1 MAVHNF
7 RDLYSSP
14 IETHHHFQADKL
26 FSQIKS
32 QFSSCRLMCEWFLS
46 TFAFLYLLLDN
57 ENEPHSL
64 LARPFCGGQCQKS
77 GQKPAD
83 HLRQRK
89 GMQTLAQD
97 HAQPA
102 HPLRQKR

>member
-1 MAVHNF
+1 
-7 RDLYSSP
+7 
-14 IETHHHFQADKL
+14 
-26 FSQIKS
+26 
-32 QFSSCRLMCEWFLS
+32 
-46 TFAFLYLLLDN
+46 LLLDN

-89 GMQTLAQD
+89 DSLN
-97 HAQPA
+97 
-102 HPLRQKR
+102 